1 MSMDQRPTGLPIGM
15 QLDQVARAASR
26 AFDDALAA
34 EGGSRPVWLIMISL
48 KRNPHANQREIAGN
62 LGLQGATVTHHL
74 NAMEADGL
82 LTRERDTA
90 NRRAHVITLTDEGN
104 AVFHRLAKAAMVFDT
119 KLRAGISADEIA
131 TLADLLTRLGTNVA
145 RDQSVET

>member
-1 MSMDQRPTGLPIGM
+1 MPIGL

-34 EGGSRPVWLIMISL
+34 EGGSRPVWLILMSL
-48 KRNPHANQREIAGN
+48 KRNPRGNQREIAGN

-90 NRRAHVITLTDEGN
+90 NRRAHVITLTDEGH
-104 AVFHRLAKAAMVFDT
+104 AVFLRLAKAAMAFDA
-119 KLRAGISADEIA
+119 KLRAGISEDEIA
-131 TLADLLTRLGTNVA
+131 ALAGLLSRLGANVA
-145 RDQSVET
+145 REQPSAG